1 MKCPNIWC
9 YNKRWNDKGGCVFYD
24 NCQLRKNYETEFCPT
39 DNCFGC
45 KDYGKDIDCPMWGDR
60 SCYRAAVKTP
70 KTNCNSCGSVCV
82 EPEKD
87 SEGNVICPEEENNNE

>member
-9 YNKRWNDKGGCVFYD
+9 NDRAKKTSACMSGGVINYK
-24 NCQLRKNYETEFCPT
+24 NCKIRIAYEKE
-39 DNCFGC
+39 
-45 KDYGKDIDCPMWGDR
+45 Y
-60 SCYRAAVKTP
+60 
-70 KTNCNSCGSVCV
+70 NCNSCGSVCV